1 MNAASL
7 FGHKH
12 FFPWYHCKPE
22 YNLRWELSY
31 LVYQSLLPAVVV
43 LWSIANTWDTRNICR
58 VQEHCQSCTESRIWA
73 MSWPYLMSAL

>member
-22 YNLRWELSY
+22 YNLR
-31 LVYQSLLPAVVV
+31 
-43 LWSIANTWDTRNICR
+43 
-58 VQEHCQSCTESRIWA
+58 
-73 MSWPYLMSAL
+73 